1 MAGLSF
7 LAFVLCLFIP
17 AGQSQNFTIHVEHN
31 RINVPEGGDAFFSVR
46 PSAGVSRVIW
56 FVKDETI
63 ASWKIQNVTKEYT
76 SRAELLASN
85 GSLLLK
91 SVNSA
96 DSGEYRVDMLPTSGS
111 ETSAFVTL
119 QVLETVSGVAV
130 VTNNST
136 PLENLDTIA
145 LSCDASGTVETRT
158 WFKDDQP
165 IRENGRIVASFD
177 NSKLTIISVNGNDAG
192 TYKCIASNSFSSGA
206 GETDV
211 QVYCGCTAPETGDN
225 FILGAGAIVG
235 IVLGS
240 LAGGLIGGVCAW
252 LFARKIG
259 GYCRRSLF
267 CRSGILEGLTGTG
280 DRNKLHKP
288 ELEETGESGI
298 TGTLDTNTVNASGTY
313 ENFSRKE
320 QVGSY
325 RQ

>member
-1 MAGLSF
+1 MLKHQ
-7 LAFVLCLFIP
+7 LVDRCLFGPEKLTQFPKLRSIYP
-17 AGQSQNFTIHVEHN
+17 EHVL
-31 RINVPEGGDAFFSVR
+31 FS
-46 PSAGVSRVIW
+46 
-56 FVKDETI
+56 E
-63 ASWKIQNVTKEYT
+63 
-76 SRAELLASN
+76 
-85 GSLLLK
+85 
-91 SVNSA
+91 
-96 DSGEYRVDMLPTSGS
+96 
-111 ETSAFVTL
+111 
-119 QVLETVSGVAV
+119 ETVSGVAV

-165 IRENGRIVASFD
+165 IRENGRIFTSFD

-206 GETDV
+206 GETNV

-225 FILGAGAIVG
+225 FTLGAGAIVG

-259 GYCRRSLF
+259 GSKDPPQSQYDTSID
-267 CRSGILEGLTGTG
+267 SG
-280 DRNKLHKP
+280 RN
-288 ELEETGESGI
+288 S
-298 TGTLDTNTVNASGTY
+298 TLDTNTVNASGTY

-320 QVGSY
+320 QGARNNAQDENSTYTGLVLGDRSVY
-325 RQ
+325 GDLKR

>member
-1 MAGLSF
+1 MLKHQ
-7 LAFVLCLFIP
+7 LADRCLFGPKKLTQFPKLRSIYP
-17 AGQSQNFTIHVEHN
+17 EHVL
-31 RINVPEGGDAFFSVR
+31 FS
-46 PSAGVSRVIW
+46 
-56 FVKDETI
+56 E
-63 ASWKIQNVTKEYT
+63 
-76 SRAELLASN
+76 
-85 GSLLLK
+85 
-91 SVNSA
+91 
-96 DSGEYRVDMLPTSGS
+96 
-111 ETSAFVTL
+111 
-119 QVLETVSGVAV
+119 ETVSGVAV

-165 IRENGRIVASFD
+165 IRENGRIIASFD

-225 FILGAGAIVG
+225 FTLGAGAIVG

-259 GYCRRSLF
+259 GIKDPPQSQYDTSID
-267 CRSGILEGLTGTG
+267 SG
-280 DRNKLHKP
+280 RN
-288 ELEETGESGI
+288 S
-298 TGTLDTNTVNASGTY
+298 TLDTNTVNASGTY

-320 QVGSY
+320 QGARNNAEDENSTYTGLVLGDRSVY
-325 RQ
+325 GDLKRLTSNQFSETGKEELRSWPNTGGGGHVKL